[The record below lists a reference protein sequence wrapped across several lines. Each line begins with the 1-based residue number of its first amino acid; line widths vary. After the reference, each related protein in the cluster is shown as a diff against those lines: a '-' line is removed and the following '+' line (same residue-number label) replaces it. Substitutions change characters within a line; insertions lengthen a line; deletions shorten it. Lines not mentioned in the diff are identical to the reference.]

1 MPIGH
6 PDRET
11 RQPSGFQFAIA
22 DRIEFLN
29 ADDWDSIARTA
40 SVLLSRRYLAAAQ
53 EEFTES
59 ILRRF
64 AIIYDTARPVAVVAA
79 QTFDVTGDQLV
90 SESSSSKIQLP
101 KELKRKGLAL
111 LKRRIMM
118 CGNVHTWGPHGV
130 AFAADEDP
138 QQLWPGV
145 ADCLYRMRRAD
156 RLNGQTDYVI
166 VKDLFEEQEGPVAR
180 LKPFRYRP
188 LETEPNM
195 VLTIGETW
203 TTFDDYVKSLTKRYR
218 EAAKKT
224 LKPFR
229 ADGFSVAPLENL
241 AADSARI
248 HELYKAVVSKA
259 DVRMFQIDESTLP
272 RMADALGDDFVTI
285 GIRQDEQLIGF
296 VNVIRD
302 GETAIGYYIG
312 IDYEANSKVPLYH
325 RLLFAVIEQAITW
338 KCRRVSFGR
347 TALDAKSR
355 LGCVPQETHVWV
367 RHRIPLLN
375 FVVQQLLKT
384 VTHAEPPDRN
394 PFKEA

>member
-1 MPIGH
+1 MPIGQA
-6 PDRET
+6 DRET
-11 RQPSGFQFAIA
+11 RKPSGFEFAIV
-22 DRIEFLN
+22 DRIGFLN
-29 ADDWDSIARTA
+29 ADDWDSVADTA
-40 SVLLSRRYLAAAQ
+40 SVLLSRRYLSAAQ
-53 EEFTES
+53 EEFTDS

-64 AIIYDTARPVAVVAA
+64 AIIYDTGRPVAVVAS

-90 SESSSSKIQLP
+90 GDTSDRKVQLP
-101 KELKRKGLAL
+101 KELRRKGLSL

-130 AFAADEDP
+130 AFVAGENP
-138 QQLWPGV
+138 QRLWPGV

-156 RLNGQTDYVI
+156 RLSGQSDYVI
-166 VKDLFEEQEGPVAR
+166 VKDLFEAPEGPVSQ
-180 LKPFRYRP
+180 LKSFRYRP

-203 TTFDDYVKSLTKRYR
+203 TAFDDYVASLTKRYR
-218 EAAKKT
+218 EAVKKT

-229 ADGFSVAPLENL
+229 SDKFSVAPLGNL
-241 AADSARI
+241 SSESARV

-259 DVRMFQIDESTLP
+259 DVRMFEIDESTLP
-272 RMADALGDDFVTI
+272 RMAEALGADFVTI
-285 GIRQDEQLIGF
+285 GIRENDQLIGF

-302 GETAIGYYIG
+302 GDTAIGYYIG
-312 IDYEANSKVPLYH
+312 IDYTANSSVPLYH
-325 RLLFAVIEQAITW
+325 RLLFAVIEQAIAW
-338 KCRRVSFGR
+338 GCRRVSFGR

-355 LGCVPQETHVWV
+355 LGCIAEETHVWV